1 MAALSA
7 ARCAGSRRARCI
19 SLLVALVASA
29 AAPTAAQVP
38 CTPADAEQLDA
49 ALARIA
55 ASRDPCGQSDQ
66 VRAVLDTLRHCPR
79 TYRVCID
86 PEISRN
92 VFDRPTDDRAES
104 ARTISWNPT
113 LRTALENSCDG
124 DDGEPV
130 RRDPTAS
137 LLHELVH
144 AAHDCLGWD
153 PGAHEF
159 DAVRVENI
167 YRRGAGLCQRTRY
180 GDAPLPAE
188 SLIACAPGHCTC
200 AAAQPP
206 AAPDGAAAALQR
218 AAASRSGGHAAD
230 QRDAS
235 GTASRD

>member
-1 MAALSA
+1 MAVLSA
-7 ARCAGSRRARCI
+7 ARCAVSRSARHI
-19 SLLVALVASA
+19 FLLVALVAAA
-29 AAPTAAQVP
+29 AAPAVAQVP
-38 CTPADAEQLDA
+38 CTAENAEQLDA

-92 VFDRPTDDRAES
+92 MFDRPTDDRAES

-124 DDGEPV
+124 DGGEPV

-153 PGAHEF
+153 PGAHEL

-167 YRRGAGLCQRTRY
+167 YRRAAGLCQRTRY
-180 GDAPLPAE
+180 GDALLPAD

-200 AAAQPP
+200 VAQPP
-206 AAPDGAAAALQR
+206 AAPDGAAAALQQ

-230 QRDAS
+230 QRDTS